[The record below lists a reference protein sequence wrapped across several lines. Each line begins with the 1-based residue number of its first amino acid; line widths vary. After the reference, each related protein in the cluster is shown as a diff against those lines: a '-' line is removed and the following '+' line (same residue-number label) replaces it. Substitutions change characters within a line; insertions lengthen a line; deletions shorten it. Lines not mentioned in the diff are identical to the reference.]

1 MYLTIFHFKKN
12 IKSFFV
18 TVKDTPINV
27 ERKWQKRKQRYCCV
41 IFARQCRQLYPPQR
55 VQIVVPI
62 VDSEDSYTYCRQCRQ
77 LYPLQTVWTVVP
89 TIDSVDSY
97 TYCTRCKQLHLLQTV
112 QIVIPIVPIPTVLT
126 VVVLIVDGVDS
137 CTYCR

>member
-12 IKSFFV
+12 IKSFFFF
-18 TVKDTPINV
+18 TVKDTPINI
-27 ERKWQKRKQRYCCV
+27 ERKWQNRKQRYCCV

-77 LYPLQTVWTVVP
+77 LYTLQTVWTVVP

-97 TYCTRCKQLHLLQTV
+97 TYCTWCKLV
-112 QIVIPIVPIPTVLT
+112 APTVDS
-126 VVVLIVDGVDS
+126 VDSYTYCTYTYCTYCS
-137 CTYCR
+137 CTYC